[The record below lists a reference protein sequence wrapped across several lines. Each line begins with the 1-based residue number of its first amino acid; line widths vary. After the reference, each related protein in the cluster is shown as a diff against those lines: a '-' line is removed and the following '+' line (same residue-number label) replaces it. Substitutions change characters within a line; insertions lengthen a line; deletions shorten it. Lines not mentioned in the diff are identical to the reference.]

1 MQALAPELIVVA
13 AYGKLLPKAVLEL
26 PALGCINVH
35 SSLLPKY
42 RGAAPINWAILNGE
56 PETGVTI
63 MHMAEALDAGDIIL
77 QAVTPIDLN
86 ESVEQLHDR
95 LAVMGAELLS
105 KAVTALAEGT
115 APRDSPGREPVHLR
129 PDAQPG
135 SCPPL
140 TGAALRW
147 KSTIRF
153 EVWCPGPPRSWS

>member
-1 MQALAPELIVVA
+1 
-13 AYGKLLPKAVLEL
+13 
-26 PALGCINVH
+26 
-35 SSLLPKY
+35 
-42 RGAAPINWAILNGE
+42 
-56 PETGVTI
+56 

-77 QAVTPIDLN
+77 QTVTPIDLN

-115 APRDSPGREPVHLR
+115 APRIPRTRASTPT